1 MYISRHAKS
10 TSNPPLRINRNRT
23 NSPPENFP
31 VFFAMQNKTKNP
43 PTQQKKERINEQK
56 KKKTFTHSN
65 DENAFTLL
73 TNMHSPF
80 SHPTLF
86 IIT

>member
-56 KKKTFTHSN
+56 KSNLHKKKKKKDFHS
-65 DENAFTLL
+65 LK
-73 TNMHSPF
+73 
-80 SHPTLF
+80 
-86 IIT
+86 

>member
-56 KKKTFTHSN
+56 KKKRLS
-65 DENAFTLL
+65 L
-73 TNMHSPF
+73 TQMMKMF
-80 SHPTLF
+80 SLC
-86 IIT
+86 